1 MRVVCVVLTSRQ
13 SRQGDEPVTGSAGSG
28 RAADSPGPLSPLG
41 SGRAPDF
48 DSPNLGGMC
57 PLRLHVDGERDQLV
71 WLGAAQIEN
80 VSCGKVP
87 VISSVV
93 VTSDHGLRASPEE
106 PLNQPENRY

>member
-48 DSPNLGGMC
+48 DSPNLGVMC

-71 WLGAAQIEN
+71 AWCCANRERFVWQSSSYF
-80 VSCGKVP
+80 VCGGY
-87 VISSVV
+87 I
-93 VTSDHGLRASPEE
+93 
-106 PLNQPENRY
+106 